1 MFLSSLTRKTQLAS
15 IAPALMILAGFV
27 FEARA
32 QRPGP
37 ANPARDLVRSIER
50 KEMDR
55 LLHLKLIPSVSDE
68 PARRLALKQ
77 IREDFRDLQSLNNRM
92 MSEAWARETVD
103 YGFVSNM
110 ISQIRGKANR
120 LKLNLNLPEPGDMKS
135 ERRADPANDKD
146 FRASLMVLDKTIM
159 RFVNN
164 PLFQKPNTLEV
175 TQAAKARHDLETVIE
190 LAGGLRKVASRLE
203 KVSNR

>member
-1 MFLSSLTRKTQLAS
+1 MSLFSLHRKIQLAAIIPVLVM
-15 IAPALMILAGFV
+15 IAGLV

-77 IREDFRDLQSLNNRM
+77 IREDFRDLQNLNNKM
-92 MSEAWARETVD
+92 MSESWAREAVD
-103 YGFVSNM
+103 YGFVSDM
-110 ISQIRGKANR
+110 ISQIRGKASR
-120 LKLNLNLPEPGDMKS
+120 LKVNLNLPEPDDKKS

-146 FRASLMVLDKTIM
+146 FRASLMVLDQTIM

-164 PLFQKPNTLEV
+164 PLFQKSQHHRGDSSDQGPPRPGNCDR
-175 TQAAKARHDLETVIE
+175 AR
-190 LAGGLRKVASRLE
+190 GGS
-203 KVSNR
+203 